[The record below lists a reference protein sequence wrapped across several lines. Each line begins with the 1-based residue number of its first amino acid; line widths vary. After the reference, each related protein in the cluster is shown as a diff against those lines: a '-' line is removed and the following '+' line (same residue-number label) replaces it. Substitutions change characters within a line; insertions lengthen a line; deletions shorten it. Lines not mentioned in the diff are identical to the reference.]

1 MSRRRRRTSNLV
13 LEIAMIAIA
22 IPFLLPVY
30 VLVVSAFKSAPEV
43 AASAL
48 APPQSLYLD
57 NFARAW
63 GEASLG
69 VALLSSSFVAVV
81 SVALLV
87 VIGSSGAY
95 ALVRGGRRLDS
106 IVFFLFVAGITIP
119 LQLGMVPL
127 YQLMRDL
134 ELLNNP
140 LSLIIYYSG
149 HLLPIT
155 VFLYAGFIRVSSRTY
170 EEAAFVDGAS
180 AIQTFAQIVFPLL
193 RPVTGTVIILN
204 AIGIWNDFLVP
215 LLYVGTSNFRTVPVA
230 IFAFQGEYAT
240 QWGIIFAGLLIAIV
254 PILVVYFVLQKY
266 IIKGFASGL
275 KG

>member
-1 MSRRRRRTSNLV
+1 MNRIRYGASNLI
-13 LEIAMIAIA
+13 LEIVMIAIA
-22 IPFLLPVY
+22 VAFLFPVY

-43 AASAL
+43 AASSL
-48 APPQSLYLD
+48 APPQGVYLD
-57 NFARAW
+57 NFTRAW
-63 GEASLG
+63 DEASLG
-69 VALLSSSFVAVV
+69 VALLSSGLVAVV
-81 SVALLV
+81 SVVLLV
-87 VIGSSGAY
+87 IIGSSAAY
-95 ALVRGGRRLDS
+95 ALVRGARRMDDIIFL
-106 IVFFLFVAGITIP
+106 LFVAGITIP
-119 LQLGMVPL
+119 IQLGMVPL

-134 ELLNNP
+134 QLLNNP
-140 LSLIIYYSG
+140 VSLIIYYTG

-170 EEAAFVDGAS
+170 EEAAFVDGAN
-180 AIQTFAQIVFPLL
+180 AVQTFSRIVFPLL
-193 RPVTGTVIILN
+193 RPITGTVIILN

-215 LLYVGTSNFRTVPVA
+215 LLYLGTSEFRTVPVA